1 MKLDW
6 SDAYKHIPVREQDLK
21 LQWFK
26 WLGKFLVEQCL
37 IFGAASSVGIYD
49 RAAKMVLDVVLQVS
63 KFPRSMVC
71 QHLDDVCAAAPS
83 GSAAL
88 AEFER
93 AYRDVSAQ
101 VGVKL
106 APTDDPDKAFSP
118 CTAGTVLGVSYDTV
132 AWAWCIPPGKLAR
145 VILQIE
151 AAMSV
156 DALRQDEI
164 WSLTGRILHYA
175 PLIPAGQFNLNYL
188 IRANSESDEKAH
200 LAMISPQLKRQ
211 LYFWWIIL
219 RTTAGWSGKPCG
231 MGMPAWTRECY
242 TDAAGGTLEAV
253 GRGVGAVS
261 GQWWAYV
268 PWSRKINCGV
278 KAEDGKKL
286 SRKLSALEL
295 VGPLLCVTAGA
306 AWCHGRPVRVW
317 VDNIGSV
324 TIWKKGYSTRCALC
338 TTLVKATAT
347 VPTAIGC
354 RLEVVKIRRCSTPGA
369 VMADCLSKADFN
381 GFRRSHYFGG

>member
-1 MKLDW
+1 
-6 SDAYKHIPVREQDLK
+6 
-21 LQWFK
+21 
-26 WLGKFLVEQCL
+26 
-37 IFGAASSVGIYD
+37 
-49 RAAKMVLDVVLQVS
+49 
-63 KFPRSMVC
+63 
-71 QHLDDVCAAAPS
+71 
-83 GSAAL
+83 
-88 AEFER
+88 
-93 AYRDVSAQ
+93 
-101 VGVKL
+101 
-106 APTDDPDKAFSP
+106 
-118 CTAGTVLGVSYDTV
+118 
-132 AWAWCIPPGKLAR
+132 
-145 VILQIE
+145 
-151 AAMSV
+151 
-156 DALRQDEI
+156 
-164 WSLTGRILHYA
+164 
-175 PLIPAGQFNLNYL
+175 
-188 IRANSESDEKAH
+188 
-200 LAMISPQLKRQ
+200 
-211 LYFWWIIL
+211 
-219 RTTAGWSGKPCG
+219 

-347 VPTAIGC
+347 VATAIGC

-381 GFRRSHYFGG
+381 GFRRTALEYKWPTAVGPAAVPVALLRWLAEPAADDDLGSRLLNEIKKTVPVLGVC